1 MPPEATPACGRFTM
15 DDAKAAVEMLERI
28 RELWIELGRAKLYSG
43 QYRAIIQKISVL
55 STEYQ
60 TLVDNARGE

>member
-1 MPPEATPACGRFTM
+1 M

-60 TLVDNARGE
+60 ALVDNARGE